1 MTPAWAAAKASAM
14 LAAGK
19 QVLGDTWP
27 PSLSTFLLPMA
38 QAMFETNLGDS
49 WKNAANW
56 GACDL
61 RALTPQEQAAC
72 VAGALK
78 AGDWLHSD
86 GTSGGPHRADDK
98 GILQVDS
105 HPGGTTFRVWFAAF
119 PDDVAGAAYFLR
131 IVCRSSKAVLLD
143 PNASPLSYATALYLG
158 CYYEGVHTG
167 ARPCGHRTLPLN
179 AGEATNVNSYMTVVA
194 SRASVLAGLL
204 TQAGWSLPA
213 PAAPPT
219 PIADPSGPADESTD
233 PHDAETLPGA

>member
-1 MTPAWAAAKASAM
+1 MTPAVAASKATAL
-14 LAAGK
+14 LAAWRT
-19 QVLGDTWP
+19 VLGCDP
-27 PSLSTFLLPMA
+27 PALSTFLLPLA
-38 QAMFETNLGDS
+38 QADFETGMG
-49 WKNAANW
+49 AAWPPSRNW

-61 RALTPQEQAAC
+61 RGLTPAEQAANLP
-72 VAGALK
+72 AGT
-78 AGDWLHSD
+78 WLHKD
-86 GTSGGPHRADDK
+86 GTYDQTHRPDDV
-98 GILQVDS
+98 GVLQTDS

-179 AGEATNVNSYMTVVA
+179 AGEAANVNSYMTVVA
-194 SRASVLAGLL
+194 SRASVLAPLL
-204 TQAGWSLPA
+204 AQAGWALPA
-213 PAAPPT
+213 PVAPP
-219 PIADPSGPADESTD
+219 PHVADPSGPADESTD